1 MFQHRQGRRS
11 ARIASLVSL
20 GIIAIILSGC
30 ITTSYP
36 AKGSPGDPAL
46 ARALEARLRGHVE
59 VLAGEI
65 GERHCYRPEAYERAA
80 SYIESEFAALGYE
93 VRRQAVPVPDTE
105 KFACGETVAWNIE
118 AVKPGT
124 TRAHE
129 VIVLG
134 AHYDSK
140 VATPE
145 WNDAGPPL
153 PDQPGTP
160 GASDN
165 ASGVAGVI
173 EVARALVD
181 EPLERTVR
189 FVAFANEEPPF
200 YQTDSMGSVVYAR
213 ALIADPDQEPMG
225 MISLEQL
232 GCFSKTPGKKRWP
245 LLGLTGLSADTDY
258 IAFLTNFSSR
268 RLAKSCA
275 RVFSADATVPVKVM
289 PVPTFAKFVAWSD
302 DWSFWQEGIPAFSV
316 CDTAYLRNDHYHELT
331 DTPDSLDYEPMAEVV
346 RSCVSMVAGLANER
360 VGRTWCSD

>member
-1 MFQHRQGRRS
+1 M
-11 ARIASLVSL
+11 IALFRKHVPTILLLALAALVL
-20 GIIAIILSGC
+20 TGC
-30 ITTSYP
+30 VTTSYP
-36 AKGSPGDPAL
+36 PEGAPGDPAL
-46 ARALEARLRGHVE
+46 ARALEKRLYNHVE
-59 VLAGEI
+59 MLAGEI

-80 SYIESEFAALGYE
+80 SYIETELSKLGYT
-93 VRRQAVPVPDTE
+93 VNRQAVHVPDNE

-124 TRAHE
+124 TRAEE

-140 VATPE
+140 VATPK
-145 WNDAGPPL
+145 WNDSGPPL
-153 PDQPGTP
+153 PDQAGTP

-173 EVARALVD
+173 EVARALA
-181 EPLERTVR
+181 ETPLERTIR

-213 ALIADPDQEPMG
+213 ALAADSSLEVVG

-245 LLGLTGLSADTDY
+245 FLGITGLTDETDY
-258 IAFLTNFSSR
+258 IAFLTNLSSR
-268 RLAKSCA
+268 RFAKSCA
-275 RVFSADATVPVKVM
+275 QVFAEDSTVPVKVM
-289 PVPTFAKFVAWSD
+289 PVPAFAKFVAWSD
-302 DWSFWQEGIPAFSV
+302 DWSFWKEGIPAFSV

-346 RSCVSMVAGLANER
+346 RSCVTMVADLANAEPAR
-360 VGRTWCSD
+360 SWCSD